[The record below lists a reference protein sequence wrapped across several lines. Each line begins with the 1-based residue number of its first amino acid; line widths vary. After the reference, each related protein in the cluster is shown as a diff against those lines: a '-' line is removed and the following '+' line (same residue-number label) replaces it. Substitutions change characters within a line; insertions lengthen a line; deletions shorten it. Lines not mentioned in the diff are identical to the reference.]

1 MYLFFIY
8 FKPGRNADD
17 KKQDDLETLAFTI
30 IYTHEKK
37 EKLKKKK
44 KRKTMEKCIQASV
57 AGRKSRVKHWRC
69 ESVRRQLMD
78 FMKSFVRVDQVC
90 SARIE

>member
-8 FKPGRNADD
+8 FKPGRNADN

-37 EKLKKKK
+37 EKL
-44 KRKTMEKCIQASV
+44 
-57 AGRKSRVKHWRC
+57 
-69 ESVRRQLMD
+69 
-78 FMKSFVRVDQVC
+78 
-90 SARIE
+90 